1 MKTIVFVT
9 SFIAATSLAVS
20 SFAQTSPA
28 PGSKASSSGQV
39 PVPANTGAGAP
50 PSAPGQPSAEEM
62 QKMMQQMMELSKTN
76 ENHKLLSSM
85 DGNWD
90 YIVKFSPGPGAP
102 MQESKGVATRKSM
115 MGGRYVTMEV
125 SGNMQMPDEN
135 GKPKTVQFKG
145 MALEGY
151 DNIKKKFVSSW
162 IDNMGTG
169 IMNSEGTYDPATK
182 SFTYTGEI
190 EAIPGMKQKIREV
203 VKLTDKDHM
212 NLEWYE
218 DRGGQEAKTME
229 INYTKKK

>member
-1 MKTIVFVT
+1 MKPTLFVT
-9 SFIAATSLAVS
+9 SFIAAASLASS

-28 PGSKASSSGQV
+28 PGSKVSSSGQV
-39 PVPANTGAGAP
+39 PVPANTNSGAP
-50 PSAPGQPSAEEM
+50 ATAPGQPSAADT

-90 YIVKFSPGPGAP
+90 YTVKFSPGPGAP
-102 MQESKGVATRKSM
+102 EQVSKGVATRKSM
-115 MGGRYVTMEV
+115 MGGRYCTMEV
-125 SGNMQMPDEN
+125 SGNMQMPDET
-135 GKPKTVQFKG
+135 GKPKNVQFKG

-151 DNIKKKFVSSW
+151 DNVKKKFVSSW

-182 SFTYTGEI
+182 AFTYTGEI

-218 DRGGQEAKTME
+218 DRGGQETKTME
-229 INYTKKK
+229 IAYTRKK